1 MTFGYDLPN
10 VNIGGGEATGQRTPG
25 SLMRPGGSFKKF
37 QRTARHCRGLA
48 RSSSRRRRRRRLD
61 SFASTCLDPALR
73 AALGQRTVRED
84 AELARESL
92 EGSQRGP
99 LQRGIFTRSFRRAEE
114 EQSAAVKIFGKLSFR
129 AMLS

>member
-1 MTFGYDLPN
+1 VD
-10 VNIGGGEATGQRTPG
+10 
-25 SLMRPGGSFKKF
+25 SLSRRP
-37 QRTARHCRGLA
+37 
-48 RSSSRRRRRRRLD
+48 RRRRE

-73 AALGQRTVRED
+73 AALGQRIVRED

-99 LQRGIFTRSFRRAEE
+99 LQRGIFTQSLLRVEE
-114 EQSAAVKIFGKLSFR
+114 EQSVAVEIIGKLSFR